1 MSAALR
7 VARMLGLLLLPGLVG
22 CATIIQGETQMVQI
36 TSHPPGATVTVL
48 PEMHTL
54 VTPGEVDLKRKQIH
68 TVLFEL
74 ECYEPAT
81 GYLDRTNSNV
91 TAGNLL
97 LGGIIG
103 IFLDL
108 DTGAAFRLIPDP
120 LHVQLVRSWP
130 GNPGACIDTGR
141 SP

>member
-1 MSAALR
+1 VTTSLR
-7 VARMLGLLLLPGLVG
+7 LAHSLGLLLLPWLVG
-22 CATIIQGETQMVQI
+22 CATILQGETQMVQI

-48 PEMHTL
+48 PEMVTL
-54 VTPGEVDLKRKQIH
+54 VTPGEVDLTRKQIH
-68 TVLFEL
+68 TLLFEL
-74 ECYEPAT
+74 ECYEPAI

-103 IFLDL
+103 MLVDL

-120 LHVQLVRSWP
+120 LHVQLARSRM